1 MNKNFSKKQMVQGN
15 TLIAGIDVSKNFHV
29 ATFRLPD
36 GKELKSMK
44 FLNNRDDFNLFLA
57 RIQGLSEIY
66 NLKRTVVGLEATG
79 VYGQPLIHF
88 LSSYPNEIVG
98 VNPAHTK
105 RAKELSDNSPQKDDA
120 KDSRVIADLISQGK
134 FFVEHT
140 PFGVYANLRVLAHSR
155 AQLAKYQTM
164 LKNNIKEL
172 LCTIFPE
179 FADIF
184 LKYNFT
190 KTAIHLLENYPTPED
205 ILKLGRE
212 KLIKIIKEQSR
223 CKLGVEQAEKLLAC
237 ATNSIAVK
245 EGQYYSVFRLKQLLF
260 NLKNIS
266 QQITETEKLL
276 EENLELIPYAK
287 YILSIKGIGAVTTA
301 VILGETGNLA
311 NFSKSEELIKLAGL
325 NLYEISSGKFRGQ
338 RHITKRGRPLLRA
351 ILYLASVR
359 LVKQGYAFHEYYK
372 RKTSEGKIKNKV
384 LIAVC
389 KKLFCLVRV
398 LAISKSNYI
407 ENYNHANCTIKSVGD
422 NHETVR
428 DVLRRSPFSDKL
440 PPLTQQLQ

>member
-1 MNKNFSKKQMVQGN
+1 MNKNFSKKQMVQGS
-15 TLIAGIDVSKNFHV
+15 TLIAGVDVSKNFHV

-57 RIQGLSEIY
+57 KTQGLSETY

-79 VYGQPLIHF
+79 VYGQPLMHF
-88 LSSYPNEIVG
+88 LSSYNVETVG
-98 VNPAHTK
+98 INPAHTK
-105 RAKELSDNSPQKDDA
+105 RAKELLDNSPRKDDA

-134 FFVEHT
+134 FFIEHT
-140 PFGVYANLRVLAHSR
+140 PTGVYANLRVLAHSR
-155 AQLAKYQTM
+155 GQLVKYQTM

-179 FADIF
+179 FVDIF

-190 KTAIHLLENYPTPED
+190 KTATHLLENYPTPED

-223 CKLGVEQAEKLLAC
+223 SKLGIEQSEKLLTA

-245 EGQYYSVFRLKQLLF
+245 EGQHYSVFRLKQLLS
-260 NLKNIS
+260 NLKVIS
-266 QQITETEKLL
+266 QQIEETENFLK
-276 EENLELIPYAK
+276 ENLERIPYAK

-311 NFSKSEELIKLAGL
+311 NFSKNEELVKLSGL
-325 NLYEISSGKFRGQ
+325 NLYEISSGKHKGQ

-351 ILYLASVR
+351 ILYLASLR

-372 RKTSEGKIKNKV
+372 RKVAEGKIKNKV

-389 KKLFCLVRV
+389 KKLLCLMRV
-398 LAISKSNYI
+398 LVLSKSNYI
-407 ENYNHANCTIKSVGD
+407 ENYNQFKSVGD
-422 NHETVR
+422 NRETVR
-428 DVLRRSPFSDKL
+428 DVLRLSPFSDKL